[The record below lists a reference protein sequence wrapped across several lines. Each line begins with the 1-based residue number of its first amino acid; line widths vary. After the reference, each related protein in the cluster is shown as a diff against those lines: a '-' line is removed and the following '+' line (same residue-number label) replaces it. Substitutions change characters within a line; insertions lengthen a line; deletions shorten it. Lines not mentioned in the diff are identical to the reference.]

1 MWADNGFRRWA
12 RIGVLVLAMF
22 VLANCASAPEND
34 PEALA
39 EYNTINDPI
48 EPINR
53 GAFEFNLFLDRALFR
68 PVTAFYRTIAPETV
82 REFIHNFL
90 QNLRTPVILANDL
103 LQGEPSRGGTTSMR
117 FLINTTIGV
126 VGFGDPATSMGFE
139 QHDEDFGQT
148 LAVWGAGEGP
158 YLMIPIFG
166 PSNPRDAVGKVVD
179 FFLDPINWWA
189 PSEGLDSVLW
199 GRTVMTGI
207 DTRTTVLGHVQRG
220 GEPASTDRV
229 LATVMGTTAVELAM
243 AGSFNRLV
251 TLEDGSI
258 NSQDIALAASG
269 QRLVPLDHRLI
280 TAARAVHTCFGD

>member
-1 MWADNGFRRWA
+1 MWADNGLRRWA

-48 EPINR
+48 EPANR
-53 GAFEFNLFLDRALFR
+53 GIFEFNLFLDRALFR
-68 PVTAFYRTIAPETV
+68 PVTALYRTIAPETV

-103 LQGEPSRGGTTSMR
+103 LQGEPSRGGDTTMR
-117 FLINTTIGV
+117 FVINSTIGV
-126 VGFGDPATSMGFE
+126 LGFGDPATAMGFE

-179 FFLDPINWWA
+179 FFLDPINWWD
-189 PSEGLDSVLW
+189 SKEGLDSVLW
-199 GRTVMTGI
+199 GRTVMSGI
-207 DTRTTVLGHVQRG
+207 DTRDQLWDVLDDLEKSSIDFYASIRSLYRQRRNDEITN
-220 GEPASTDRV
+220 GEGLDDKPPPGFSGDFEIADPDQ
-229 LATVMGTTAVELAM
+229 EP
-243 AGSFNRLV
+243 
-251 TLEDGSI
+251 D
-258 NSQDIALAASG
+258 QD
-269 QRLVPLDHRLI
+269 QDK
-280 TAARAVHTCFGD
+280 TKQ

>member
-1 MWADNGFRRWA
+1 MWVDKGFRRWA

-39 EYNTINDPI
+39 EYNKINDPI
-48 EPINR
+48 EPANR
-53 GAFEFNLFLDRALFR
+53 GTFEFNLFLDRALFR
-68 PVTAFYRTIAPETV
+68 PVTALYRTIAPETV
-82 REFIHNFL
+82 RGYIHNFL

-103 LQGEPSRGGTTSMR
+103 LQGEPSRGGTTTMR
-117 FLINTTIGV
+117 FLINSTIGV

-189 PSEGLDSVLW
+189 SKEGLDSVLW

-207 DTRTTVLGHVQRG
+207 DTRSRLWEVLDDLEKSSIDFYASIRSLYRQRRND
-220 GEPASTDRV
+220 EITN
-229 LATVMGTTAVELAM
+229 GTGLDNKPPPGFSGDFEIADPDQDPGKTEL
-243 AGSFNRLV
+243 
-251 TLEDGSI
+251 
-258 NSQDIALAASG
+258 
-269 QRLVPLDHRLI
+269 
-280 TAARAVHTCFGD
+280 

>member
-1 MWADNGFRRWA
+1 MWADNGLRRWA

-48 EPINR
+48 EPANR
-53 GAFEFNLFLDRALFR
+53 GIFEFNLFLDRALFR
-68 PVTAFYRTIAPETV
+68 PVTALYRTIAPETV

-103 LQGEPSRGGTTSMR
+103 LQGEPSRGGDTTMR
-117 FLINTTIGV
+117 FVINSTIGV
-126 VGFGDPATSMGFE
+126 LGFGDPATAMGFE

-189 PSEGLDSVLW
+189 SKEGLDSVLW
-199 GRTVMTGI
+199 GRTVMSGI
-207 DTRTTVLGHVQRG
+207 DTRDQLWDVLDDLEKSSIDFYASIRSLYRQRRNDEITN
-220 GEPASTDRV
+220 GEGLDDKPPPGFSGDFEIADPDQ
-229 LATVMGTTAVELAM
+229 EP
-243 AGSFNRLV
+243 
-251 TLEDGSI
+251 D
-258 NSQDIALAASG
+258 QD
-269 QRLVPLDHRLI
+269 QDK
-280 TAARAVHTCFGD
+280 TKQ

>member
-1 MWADNGFRRWA
+1 MWVDKGFKRWA
-12 RIGVLVLAMF
+12 RISVLVLSMF

-39 EYNTINDPI
+39 EYNTINDPV
-48 EPINR
+48 EPANR
-53 GAFEFNLFLDRALFR
+53 GIFEFNMFLDRALFR
-68 PVTAFYRTIAPETV
+68 PVTALYRTIAPETL

-103 LQGEPSRGGTTSMR
+103 LQGEPSRGGTTTMR
-117 FLINTTIGV
+117 FLINSTIGV

-158 YLMIPIFG
+158 YFMIPIFG

-189 PSEGLDSVLW
+189 
-199 GRTVMTGI
+199 
-207 DTRTTVLGHVQRG
+207 
-220 GEPASTDRV
+220 
-229 LATVMGTTAVELAM
+229 GT
-243 AGSFNRLV
+243 
-251 TLEDGSI
+251 
-258 NSQDIALAASG
+258 
-269 QRLVPLDHRLI
+269 
-280 TAARAVHTCFGD
+280 

>member
-1 MWADNGFRRWA
+1 MWVDKGFKRWA
-12 RIGVLVLAMF
+12 RISVLVLSMF

-39 EYNTINDPI
+39 EYNTINDPV
-48 EPINR
+48 EPANR
-53 GAFEFNLFLDRALFR
+53 GIFEFNMFLDRALFR
-68 PVTAFYRTIAPETV
+68 PVTALYRTIAPETL

-103 LQGEPSRGGTTSMR
+103 LQGEPSRGGTTTMR
-117 FLINTTIGV
+117 FLINSTIGV

-158 YLMIPIFG
+158 YFMIPIFG

-189 PSEGLDSVLW
+189 GKEGLDSVLW
-199 GRTVMTGI
+199 GRTVMSGI
-207 DTRTTVLGHVQRG
+207 DTRDQLWDVLDDLEKSSIDFYASIRSLYRQRRNDEITN
-220 GEPASTDRV
+220 GESLDDKPPPGFSGDFEIADPDQDPDQD
-229 LATVMGTTAVELAM
+229 L
-243 AGSFNRLV
+243 
-251 TLEDGSI
+251 
-258 NSQDIALAASG
+258 SQTKL
-269 QRLVPLDHRLI
+269 
-280 TAARAVHTCFGD
+280 